1 MVTSGKKI
9 AVFLGLAAGTALISY
24 AFSKKGKRIKEEVTR
39 KASELKDSMI
49 SSVKGKIKK
58 VVESDNIFI

>member
-1 MVTSGKKI
+1 MATSGKKI

-24 AFSKKGKRIKEEVTR
+24 AISKKGRRIKEEVTR
-39 KASELKDSMI
+39 KVSELKDGMI
-49 SSVKGKIKK
+49 SSVKAKIKK